1 MCSIVHFNSFTSK
14 KSLFTTI
21 NRLKIFIYYFAC
33 VLIAEIIGYCVSG
46 SVHIL
51 INARAVTEK
60 LHSVDS
66 CLLLVE
72 YQKQI
77 EQKNWNSFEVCAQLT
92 DNFWHFEG
100 KDIDIS

>member
-1 MCSIVHFNSFTSK
+1 MYIVLDFFCIAILIKKIVASTMCSIVHFNSFTSK

-77 EQKNWNSFEVCAQLT
+77 EQKN
-92 DNFWHFEG
+92 
-100 KDIDIS
+100 